1 MGIGAHS
8 PYCHIGCNVPV
19 LMLVDLVY
27 FPVAIGGG
35 KTPRSWKEGEVL
47 MQSFDIL
54 ALNHKITTY
63 AHNQTVN

>member
-27 FPVAIGGG
+27 FPVAIGGKNPLFMERRG
-35 KTPRSWKEGEVL
+35 SADAE
-47 MQSFDIL
+47 F
-54 ALNHKITTY
+54 
-63 AHNQTVN
+63 